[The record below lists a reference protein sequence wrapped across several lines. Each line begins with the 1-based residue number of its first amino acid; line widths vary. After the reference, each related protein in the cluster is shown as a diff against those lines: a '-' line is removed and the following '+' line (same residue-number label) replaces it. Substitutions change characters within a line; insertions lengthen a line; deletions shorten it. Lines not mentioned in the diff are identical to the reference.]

1 MGQNIATSGQKP
13 VNYRVGNR
21 TKIWMEKKP
30 RVLTVTGQQTRV
42 KTTTATTCDKTTT
55 TTTNSVVKMP
65 NVMKSVTS
73 PCSIIFLVFL
83 SQLSSVNSGRKPIR
97 LFPSHWFLNQTL
109 ITIITINW
117 FIHIMLKAFHFLKCD
132 KIKRLSYIVSSLSI
146 PALVFG

>member
-1 MGQNIATSGQKP
+1 MPEMMGQNIATSGQKP

-30 RVLTVTGQQTRV
+30 RVLTVTRQQTRFQ
-42 KTTTATTCDKTTT
+42 TTTTTKCDKTATT

-97 LFPSHWFLNQTL
+97 LFPSH
-109 ITIITINW
+109 
-117 FIHIMLKAFHFLKCD
+117 
-132 KIKRLSYIVSSLSI
+132 
-146 PALVFG
+146 

>member
-1 MGQNIATSGQKP
+1 MPEMMGQNIATSGQKP

-42 KTTTATTCDKTTT
+42 KTTTTTTCDKTTT

-97 LFPSHWFLNQTL
+97 LFPSH
-109 ITIITINW
+109 
-117 FIHIMLKAFHFLKCD
+117 
-132 KIKRLSYIVSSLSI
+132 
-146 PALVFG
+146 